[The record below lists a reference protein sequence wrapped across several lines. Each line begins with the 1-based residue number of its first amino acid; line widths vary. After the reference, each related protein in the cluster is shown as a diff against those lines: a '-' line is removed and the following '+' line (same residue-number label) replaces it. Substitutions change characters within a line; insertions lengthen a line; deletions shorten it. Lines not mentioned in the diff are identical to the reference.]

1 MTHENDEKYL
11 KKIYPYYVE
20 KTNYYKRL
28 YGDNTVVLMQ
38 VGSFYEIYSNC
49 DNDNIDIRKISDIT
63 QLHVANKK
71 CGYFMAGF
79 KIEILNK
86 YSNILTNAGYTCII
100 YNQIDE
106 QTIDGKMV
114 RELKEIISPGTN
126 INCKDEVSNLL
137 VFYLEE
143 NNNNLSLG
151 CFIINILTNKC
162 FILESH
168 DDIKDKNKVLND
180 ILRIITIHKAR
191 EILIISLDKLEKYK
205 EKILNIFGNDYI
217 IQNKINKMCKEL
229 KKIDYQKQLLIKAY
243 NHESMEDIITYLDMD
258 KYPIGLI
265 SLVNGIQFIY
275 ERNPDIIKNIE
286 KPIFLDNNNIL
297 KLDNDSANQINY
309 IDYNDRRSVY
319 KIINKCITAVGR
331 RSMHRKLIYP
341 ITNIKKLKNQY
352 NSIENFLNEDLSEP
366 IKDLK
371 QIYDIE
377 RIYRKIVSMKL
388 NPVEWVNFD
397 ISIKH
402 SKNLFEYF
410 GENKDIIEDIEK
422 KYECLDIENLNND
435 KPFKKGYNKVIDNL
449 IENYEK
455 NYKLL
460 ENVVNEINEIGEKFT
475 QCKIESTK
483 DSIYIIMTK
492 HRYETAK
499 KLNSEKMKNYI
510 TEKKNESNVK
520 ITNEN
525 IRYITNEIILIK
537 EELIKKS
544 NEHYKLFVKEFGDL
558 MFDNINKLINKIG
571 EYDILICNVL
581 NVKKYNLNKP
591 KIFKNDNSYF
601 NIKGL
606 RNPIIVDQEKICI
619 KNNILLNNNGILLYG
634 INSSGKSCLMKSIA
648 INIILA
654 QCGMYVFCDELEFS
668 PYNAI
673 FTRISSQ
680 DNIYRGQSSFLKEM
694 SELSN
699 ILIKANNKS
708 LVVGDE
714 VCSGTENISG
724 ISIVAA
730 SLLKLIDLNAT
741 FIFATHLHELTDI
754 KEIKENEKILIK
766 HMKISIY
773 NDNIIFDRILE
784 EGQGDRLYGINICR
798 YLKMDEVFLLN
809 AEKIRKR
816 LCDENEY
823 FLNLKKSNYNNKLY
837 MDICQVCFKNKS
849 SETHHITYQ
858 SIDNSN
864 EKNNKDNL
872 LPICNECHLKEHD
885 KYHNF
890 KIEGYMYSVKGKILK
905 NN

>member
-1 MTHENDEKYL
+1 MSDESDEKYL
-11 KKIYPYYVE
+11 KKVYPLYVQ
-20 KTNYYKRL
+20 KTNYYKSL
-28 YGDNTVVLMQ
+28 YGENTILLMQ

-49 DNDNIDIRKISDIT
+49 EDDNIDIRKISDIT

-71 CGYFMAGF
+71 CGYYMAGF

-86 YSNILTNAGYTCII
+86 YANILTNMGYTCII
-100 YNQIDE
+100 YNQIGE
-106 QTIDGKMV
+106 QTIDGKEV
-114 RELKEIISPGTN
+114 RKLKEIISPGTN
-126 INCKDEVSNLL
+126 INCKDEVANLL
-137 VFYLEE
+137 IFYLEE
-143 NNNNLSLG
+143 NNGYLSLG
-151 CFIINILTNKC
+151 CFIINVLTNKC

-168 DDIKDKNKVLND
+168 DDIKDINRVMND

-191 EILIISLDKLEKYK
+191 EVLLVSLNKLDKYEY
-205 EKILNIFGNDYI
+205 KILCLFGNDYI
-217 IQNKINKMCKEL
+217 IQNKIGKMNKDL
-229 KKIDYQKQLLIKAY
+229 KRVEYQKQLLIKAY
-243 NHESMEDIITYLDMD
+243 NHESMEDIISYLCMD

-265 SLVNGIQFIY
+265 GLVNGIQFIY

-286 KPIFLDNNNIL
+286 RPIFLDNDDIL
-297 KLDNDSANQINY
+297 KLDHDSAIQINY
-309 IDYNDRRSVY
+309 IDYNERSVY

-331 RSMHRKLIYP
+331 RCMYRKLIYP
-341 ITNIKKLKNQY
+341 ITNVKKLKNQY

-388 NPVEWVNFD
+388 IPVEWENFD

-410 GENKDIIEDIEK
+410 DEDKKIIEDIEK

-435 KPFKKGYNKVIDNL
+435 KPFKVGYNDVLDKL
-449 IENYEK
+449 KENYEK

-460 ENVVNEINEIGEKFT
+460 EDIVKEISEIGEKYT

-483 DSIYIIMTK
+483 DLIYIVMTK
-492 HRYETAK
+492 NRYETAK
-499 KLNSEKMKNYI
+499 KLNSDIMKVYNI
-510 TEKKNESNVK
+510 EKKNESNVK

-525 IRYITNEIILIK
+525 IRNITNNILLIK
-537 EELIKKS
+537 DELIKKS
-544 NEHYKLFVKEFGDL
+544 NEYYKIFIKEFGDS
-558 MFDNINKLINKIG
+558 MFENINKLINKIG

-591 KIFKNDNSYF
+591 KVLKSESSYLK
-601 NIKGL
+601 IKGL
-606 RNPIIVDQEKICI
+606 RNPIIVDQEKVCI
-619 KNNILLNNNGILLYG
+619 KNDISLNENGILLYG
-634 INSSGKSCLMKSIA
+634 INSSGKSCLMKSIG

-654 QCGMYVFCDELEFS
+654 QCGMYIFCDELEYS
-668 PYNAI
+668 PYSAI

-699 ILIKANNKS
+699 ILIKANNRS

-714 VCSGTENISG
+714 VCAGTENISG
-724 ISIVAA
+724 ISIVAS
-730 SLLKLIDLNAT
+730 SLLKLIELKST
-741 FIFATHLHELTDI
+741 FIFATHLHELTNI
-754 KEIKENEKILIK
+754 KEIIDDKKIMIK

-773 NDNIIFDRILE
+773 NDNIIFDRKLDD
-784 EGQGDRLYGINICR
+784 GQGDKLYGINICR

-816 LCDENEY
+816 LCDENENY
-823 FLNLKKSNYNNKLY
+823 LNLKRSNYNNKLY
-837 MDICQVCFKNKS
+837 MDICQVCLKNKS
-849 SETHHITYQ
+849 SETHHIIYQ
-858 SIDNSN
+858 SVNN
-864 EKNNKDNL
+864 TKEKNIKDNL
-872 LPICNECHLKEHD
+872 LPICNECHLKEHN
-885 KYHNF
+885 YTNF
-890 KIEGYMYSVKGKILK
+890 RIKGYSDTVKGKILK
-905 NN
+905 KDI